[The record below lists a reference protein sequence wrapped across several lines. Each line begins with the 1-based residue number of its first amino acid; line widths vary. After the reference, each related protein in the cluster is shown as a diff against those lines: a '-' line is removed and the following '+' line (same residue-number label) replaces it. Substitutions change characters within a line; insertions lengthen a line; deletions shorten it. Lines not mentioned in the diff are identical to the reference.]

1 VIDKLEYLLA
11 LAQERH
17 FGRAAAA
24 CGTTQPTLSAGI
36 KQLEESLGVLLVER
50 GSRFRGFT
58 AAGERTL
65 DWARR
70 IVGDARAMRQEI
82 GALRS
87 ALSGQLRLAA
97 IPTAM
102 PTLTLLTAPFAL
114 QHPQVRLMIL
124 SRTSNEVLSM
134 LENLEADAGVT
145 YLDNEPLGR
154 VVTVP
159 LYRERFR
166 LICRAGGPFAGRRS
180 VRWAEL
186 KDLRL
191 ALLTPDMQNRR
202 IIDRALHQ
210 AGVDTAA
217 SVESDSMTALLSH
230 LGTGNW
236 VSILPEQWMGT
247 LALAPGVEA
256 LKLEEPEVANL
267 VGLVVPEREPL
278 PLLSAAL
285 LAAARRLTPEGA
297 GITIENPNRPIE
309 GDALIGMPRGRM
321 DK

>member
-1 VIDKLEYLLA
+1 MIDKLEYLLA

-65 DWARR
+65 EWARR

-102 PTLTLLTAPFAL
+102 PMLTALTAPFAL

-124 SRTSNEVLSM
+124 SRTSDEVLSL

-145 YLDNEPLGR
+145 YVDNEPLGR
-154 VVTVP
+154 VIAVP

-166 LICRAGGPFAGRRS
+166 LICRAGGVFAGRRS

-186 KDLRL
+186 DGMRL

-202 IIDRALHQ
+202 IIERALHD
-210 AGVDTAA
+210 AGAA
-217 SVESDSMTALLSH
+217 PLVSVESDSMVALLSH
-230 LGTGNW
+230 LRTGEW
-236 VSILPEQWMGT
+236 ASILPAQWTTT

-256 LKLEEPEVANL
+256 LPLEEPEVANT
-267 VGLVVPEREPL
+267 VGLVVPHREPL
-278 PLLSAAL
+278 PVLSAAL
-285 LAAARRLTPEGA
+285 VAAARRGIPDA
-297 GITIENPNRPIE
+297 G
-309 GDALIGMPRGRM
+309 
-321 DK
+321 

>member
-1 VIDKLEYLLA
+1 MIDKLEYLLA
-11 LAQERH
+11 LAEARH

-36 KQLEESLGVLLVER
+36 KQLEESFGVLLVER

-65 DWARR
+65 EWARR

-82 GALRS
+82 AALRT

-102 PTLTLLTAPFAL
+102 PMLTRLTGPFAL
-114 QHPQVRLMIL
+114 QHPQVKLTIL
-124 SRTSNEVLSM
+124 SRTSDEVLSL

-145 YLDNEPLGR
+145 YIDNEPVGR
-154 VVTVP
+154 VVAVP
-159 LYRERFR
+159 LYRERFQ
-166 LICRAGGPFAGRRS
+166 LICRTGGAFAGRRA

-186 KDLRL
+186 AEVKL

-202 IIDRALHQ
+202 IIDRALRQ
-210 AGVDTAA
+210 AGIAPPVM
-217 SVESDSMTALLSH
+217 VESDSMVALLSH
-230 LGTGNW
+230 LRTGAW
-236 VSILPEQWMGT
+236 ASVLPVQWTET

-256 LKLEEPEVANL
+256 LPLEEPEVANT
-267 VGLVVPEREPL
+267 VGLVVPHREPL
-278 PLLSAAL
+278 PVLSAAL
-285 LAAARRLTPEGA
+285 VAAARLGVL
-297 GITIENPNRPIE
+297 
-309 GDALIGMPRGRM
+309 DAQ
-321 DK
+321 

>member
-1 VIDKLEYLLA
+1 MIDKLEYLLA
-11 LAQERH
+11 LAEARH

-36 KQLEESLGVLLVER
+36 KQLEESLGILLVER

-70 IVGDARAMRQEI
+70 IVGDSRALRQEM
-82 GALRS
+82 ASLRS

-102 PTLTLLTAPFAL
+102 PMLTQLTAPFAL
-114 QHPQVRLMIL
+114 QHPQVGLVVL
-124 SRTSNEVLSM
+124 SRTSDEVLSL

-166 LICRAGGPFAGRRS
+166 LICRAGGPFAGRRA

-186 KDLRL
+186 DGVKL

-202 IIDRALHQ
+202 IIDRALRE
-210 AGVDTAA
+210 AGVRPEVT
-217 SVESDSMTALLSH
+217 VESDSMVALLSH
-230 LGTGNW
+230 LRTGTW
-236 VSILPEQWMGT
+236 ASILPAQWMEM

-256 LKLEEPEVANL
+256 LALEVPEVANT
-267 VGLVVPEREPL
+267 VGLVVPQREPL
-278 PLLSAAL
+278 PMLSAAL
-285 LAAARRLTPEGA
+285 VAAARRHK
-297 GITIENPNRPIE
+297 PIGE
-309 GDALIGMPRGRM
+309 
-321 DK
+321 

>member
-1 VIDKLEYLLA
+1 MIDKLEYLLA
-11 LAQERH
+11 LAEARH

-36 KQLEESLGVLLVER
+36 KQLEENLGVLLVER

-87 ALSGQLRLAA
+87 ALAGHLRLAA

-102 PTLTLLTAPFAL
+102 PMLTRLTAPFIAA
-114 QHPQVRLMIL
+114 HPQVQLTIL
-124 SRTSNEVLSM
+124 SRTSDEVLSL

-145 YLDNEPLGR
+145 YLDNEKLGR
-154 VVTVP
+154 VASVP

-166 LICRAGGPFAGRRS
+166 LICRAGGPFAGRRA

-186 KDLRL
+186 GETPL

-202 IIDRALHQ
+202 IIDRALRE
-210 AGVDTAA
+210 AGVAPPVT
-217 SVESDSMTALLSH
+217 VESDSMVALLSH
-230 LGTGNW
+230 LRTGAW
-236 VSILPEQWMGT
+236 ASILPAQWTET

-256 LKLEEPEVANL
+256 LPLEAPEVANT
-267 VGLVVPEREPL
+267 VGLVVPDREKL
-278 PLLSAAL
+278 PILSEALVAVARLRMLDAA
-285 LAAARRLTPEGA
+285 
-297 GITIENPNRPIE
+297 
-309 GDALIGMPRGRM
+309 
-321 DK
+321 

>member
-11 LAQERH
+11 LAEARH

-87 ALSGQLRLAA
+87 ALAGHLRLAA

-102 PTLTLLTAPFAL
+102 PILTRLTAPFIAA
-114 QHPQVRLMIL
+114 HPQVQLTIL
-124 SRTSNEVLSM
+124 SRTSDEILS
-134 LENLEADAGVT
+134 LVENLEADAGIT
-145 YLDNEPLGR
+145 YIDNEKLGR
-154 VVTVP
+154 VAAVP

-166 LICRAGGPFAGRRS
+166 LICRAGGPFAGRRA

-186 KDLRL
+186 AQIPL

-202 IIDRALHQ
+202 IIDRALRE
-210 AGVDTAA
+210 AGVAPPVT
-217 SVESDSMTALLSH
+217 VESDSMVALLSH
-230 LGTGNW
+230 LRTGAW
-236 VSILPEQWMGT
+236 ASILPAQWMET

-256 LKLEEPEVANL
+256 LPLEGPEVANT
-267 VGLVVPEREPL
+267 VGLVVPDREKL
-278 PLLSAAL
+278 PMLSEAL
-285 LAAARRLTPEGA
+285 LAVARLRMLDAA
-297 GITIENPNRPIE
+297 
-309 GDALIGMPRGRM
+309 
-321 DK
+321 